1 MKDIADSKRTRVILL
16 KAVILNLFYMLLTV
30 LLFEQFATYDDYTM
44 AVQFAGG
51 IGDSYAG
58 GQTFVN
64 PLYGEII
71 FALNKW
77 LPRVPWFNIILFL
90 AQFLGLILI
99 TEMILEYH
107 QGMIGNI
114 VCHLI
119 LLFFSYEAYAGTCFT
134 KVAGII
140 AGCSLSYLLYEKKH
154 YLQKMIAWILL
165 GTAVLLRNQMV
176 IMICGIT
183 VVFLI
188 YIMFREIVV
197 NKKKIGKQLFLR
209 NGIILMTCM
218 ILYVG
223 LSKES
228 LWFDVNTCA
237 NFEQQLDEN
246 SVRSQFQDYPIPAYE
261 ENKDAYARIGLSEN
275 DIHLFRQWNYDR
287 HKLTETIYDVIDT
300 DSDGNIITKAL
311 SFENITSF
319 FKSYPKNLLDMD
331 VVYCLLGVMALLLLS
346 CRREKRKR
354 FWIRCGFVTLF
365 NLGLMYYF
373 FISGRYNQHRVDIA
387 VELALILG
395 MITLCDETEFSQIY
409 LYEKKRVIMLWSV
422 LAFSLVPYTFHDDFH
437 WGAISDYHKEELVA
451 FDDYM
456 VEDKEHFYLLT
467 YTGNDIDIFKM
478 YSLWGVTRENYKD
491 RYTNT
496 SMVANFYD
504 DDYIVEYGIHD
515 LYLDAVDSDTI
526 RVVLSENNPDLS
538 RWEKYFEERCGHKVK
553 MKLVR
558 EGQGKR
564 VYRVMNAC

>member
-1 MKDIADSKRTRVILL
+1 MKDIKDSKWLRSDLA
-16 KAVILNLFYMLLTV
+16 KAVILNLFYMVLTV

-44 AVQFAGG
+44 AVQYAGG
-51 IGDSYAG
+51 IGDSYVV

-64 PLYGEII
+64 PLYGKMIVM
-71 FALNKW
+71 LNKW
-77 LPRVPWFNIILFL
+77 LPMFPWFNIILFFV
-90 AQFLGLILI
+90 QFVGLVLV
-99 TEMILEYH
+99 TEMILEHY
-107 QGMIGNI
+107 QGMMGNV

-134 KVAGII
+134 KAAGIT
-140 AGCSLSYLLYEKKH
+140 AACSLFFLLYEDKH
-154 YLQKMIAWILL
+154 YIQKIIAWILL
-165 GTAVLLRNQMV
+165 GIAILLRDSVV
-176 IMICGIT
+176 IMTCGIAI
-183 VVFLI
+183 VFLI
-188 YIMFREIVV
+188 YLMMRVICID
-197 NKKKIGKQLFLR
+197 KKKIGKKPVLKS
-209 NGIILMTCM
+209 GIIFIVCM

-223 LSKES
+223 LSEKT
-228 LWFDVNTCA
+228 LWFDADTCS
-237 NFEQQLDEN
+237 NLNQQVEDNRL
-246 SVRSQFQDYPIPAYE
+246 RAQFQDYPIPSYE
-261 ENKDAYARIGLSEN
+261 ENKEAYEQIGLSKN
-275 DIHLFRQWNYDR
+275 DIYLFRQWNYDR
-287 HKLTETIYDVIDT
+287 HKLTETIYDLINM

-331 VVYCLLGVMALLLLS
+331 VVFCLLGVMALLLLS
-346 CRREKRKR
+346 CRREKQKR
-354 FWIRCGFVTLF
+354 FWIRCGFVTLL

-373 FISGRYNQHRVDIA
+373 FIGGRYNQHRVDVA

-395 MITLCDETEFSQIY
+395 MITLCDETEISQTY

-478 YSLWGVTRENYKD
+478 YSLWGVTRANYKD

-538 RWEKYFEERCGHKVK
+538 RWKKYFEERCGYKVK

-564 VYRVMNAC
+564 VYQVMNAC